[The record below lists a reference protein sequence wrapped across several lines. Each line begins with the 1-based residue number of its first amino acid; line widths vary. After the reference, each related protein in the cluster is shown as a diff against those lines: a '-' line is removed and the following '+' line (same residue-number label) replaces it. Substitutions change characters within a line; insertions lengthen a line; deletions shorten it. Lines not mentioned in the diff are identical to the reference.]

1 MHGLAG
7 IKAINDWAA
16 SAECKRIVGAD
27 LSKIEE
33 RVTAHQ
39 AREVKYEGHHPDG
52 SGVQKHSAGPLYPG
66 VFYQKG
72 EADYIMIGTVTVRV
86 PSYAMAEQL
95 VAEARQI
102 KATEIAAN
110 ATIQPLDVCLA
121 SAARLH
127 GLEVETFRE
136 EH

>member
-7 IKAINDWAA
+7 IKAINNWAA
-16 SAECKRIVGAD
+16 SAECKRITEGVTPEASRGA
-27 LSKIEE
+27 
-33 RVTAHQ
+33 
-39 AREVKYEGHHPDG
+39 KYEGHHPDG
-52 SGVQKHSAGPLYPG
+52 SGVQKHSAGPLYP
-66 VFYQKG
+66 FIHYQKG
-72 EADYIMIGTVTVRV
+72 NGDTFNDYIMVGTVTVRV

-102 KATEIAAN
+102 KAVEVATN

-136 EH
+136 EK

>member
-7 IKAINDWAA
+7 IKAINNWAA
-16 SAECKRIVGAD
+16 SEACKRIVEGATPAA
-27 LSKIEE
+27 SP
-33 RVTAHQ
+33 
-39 AREVKYEGHHPDG
+39 EVKYEGHHPDG
-52 SGVQKHSAGPLYPG
+52 SGVQKHSAGPLYP
-66 VFYQKG
+66 FIHYQKG
-72 EADYIMIGTVTVRV
+72 TDGLALADYIMVGTVTVRV

-102 KATEIAAN
+102 KANEIAAN

-127 GLEVETFRE
+127 GLEVERFRE
-136 EH
+136 EK